1 MQFLPDLGTGGR
13 TRVRGGDRESRRADD
28 PVALRSERLFRTFAD
43 YLAWRM
49 SFAFRGLRV
58 SRAGLPPPETASAR
72 QVILYTNHPSWWD
85 PAVCMILSARL
96 FPGRPGFGPMDDE
109 AFRRYGIFR
118 RMGVFGIALDTR
130 AGARRFLETS
140 ERALAVPGAMMWIT
154 AEGQFTDPRSRPVRL
169 RAGIAHL
176 ARRVP
181 NAVLVPLALSYEFW
195 NESRP
200 EALVRFGTP
209 ILPAD
214 AGDVRGLGDLLSAR
228 LGATMDAL
236 ALETA
241 TRNPALFTTVVRGR
255 AGSDMIYDG
264 WRRARALLKRE
275 RFDPAHEETRW

>member
-1 MQFLPDLGTGGR
+1 MRSPDPGGR
-13 TRVRGGDRESRRADD
+13 PRPRDDD
-28 PVALRSERLFRTFAD
+28 PVALRSERLFRTFVD

-49 SFAFRGLRV
+49 SFSFRALRV
-58 SRAGLPPPETASAR
+58 SRAGLPPVEATTSR
-72 QVILYTNHPSWWD
+72 KVIVYTNHPSWWD

-140 ERALAVPGAMMWIT
+140 GRALAVPGGMMWIT
-154 AEGQFTDPRSRPVRL
+154 AEGQFTDPRIRPVRL

-181 NAVLVPLALSYEFW
+181 DALLVPLALSYEFW

-200 EALVRFGTP
+200 EALVRFGAPTV
-209 ILPAD
+209 AGE
-214 AGDVRGLGDLLSAR
+214 AGDVRALAGLLGDR

-236 ALETA
+236 AAETA
-241 TRNPALFTTVVRGR
+241 TRDPALFTAVVRGR
-255 AGSDMIYDG
+255 AGADVIYDG
-264 WRRARALLKRE
+264 WRRARAVLKGK
-275 RFDPAHEETRW
+275 RFNPAHEEIRW

>member
-1 MQFLPDLGTGGR
+1 MSFRPDGATGNGT
-13 TRVRGGDRESRRADD
+13 VVDD
-28 PVALRSERLFRTFAD
+28 PVALRSERLFRSFAG

-49 SFAFRGLRV
+49 SLSFRALRV
-58 SRAGLPPPETASAR
+58 SRAGLPPVEAAASR
-72 QVILYTNHPSWWD
+72 KVIVYTNHPSWWD

-140 ERALAVPGAMMWIT
+140 DRALGVPGGMMWIT
-154 AEGQFTDPRSRPVRL
+154 AEGRFTDPRHRPVSL

-181 NAVLVPLALSYEFW
+181 DAVLVPLALSYEFW

-200 EALVRFGTP
+200 EALVRFGAPT
-209 ILPAD
+209 IAAE
-214 AGDVRGLGDLLSAR
+214 AGDGRALGALLAGRLGD
-228 LGATMDAL
+228 TMDAL
-236 ALETA
+236 AAETA
-241 TRNPALFTTVVRGR
+241 TRDPALFTAVVRGR

-264 WRRARALLKRE
+264 WRRARAMVRRE